1 MRGVTL
7 ELNPETGELEAVPVT
22 EESNEEKK
30 GFGAKDDILLSR
42 ENDKEPQKNLLLRP
56 AKAIMPTKSCK
67 KLPNCAKG
75 CIRKTTIRWLP
86 VKNFWKT
93 GWKRSGCLRT
103 IWARPEIPA
112 AERFPTNIKK

>member
-7 ELNPETGELEAVPVT
+7 ELNPETGELEAVPVM

-30 GFGAKDDILLSR
+30 VLDPRTIFCWVGKTTNSRKENLIL
-42 ENDKEPQKNLLLRP
+42 KP
-56 AKAIMPTKSCK
+56 AKAIMPTKNCK
-67 KLPNCAKG
+67 RLPNCAKDY
-75 CIRKTTIRWLP
+75 IRKTTTHWQP
-86 VKNFWKT
+86 VKDCWKT
-93 GWKRSGCLRT
+93 GWKKSGCLRT